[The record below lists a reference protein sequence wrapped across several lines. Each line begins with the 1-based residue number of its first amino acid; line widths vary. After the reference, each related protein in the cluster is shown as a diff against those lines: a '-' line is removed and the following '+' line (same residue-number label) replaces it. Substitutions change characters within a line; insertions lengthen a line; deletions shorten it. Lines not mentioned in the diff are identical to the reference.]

1 MPPIHW
7 FPDDRRART
16 LALTLVLIL
25 LLLLLFLASWVADA
39 ATAGTAHSLPQ
50 QAPTPRTITYS
61 YDPAGRLVRADY
73 GDGVAVSYT
82 YDAAGN
88 LLQYRLGAETRVYL
102 PVLLRVL
109 H

>member
-1 MPPIHW
+1 MPQIHW

-39 ATAGTAHSLPQ
+39 ATADTAGS
-50 QAPTPRTITYS
+50 QAPAPRTITYS